1 MLYLTCYNYFNKER
15 WVSLLLSL
23 GRNSS
28 SHHKANVNLYTHHR
42 TTVMERNTWTTA
54 QNDDRKNNMASGLIV
69 SSVSHPVSVM
79 LWLWVPGFFQSEP
92 FCTSETCTVRAP
104 KGQYSGNWGGAL
116 FYLKPN
122 HQSKWWHCIL
132 LQTWNSVETL
142 HLIKSSVF
150 LYMSVFQYKVMTVLW
165 LTLIMVRFRHNK
177 TLAYG

>member
-54 QNDDRKNNMASGLIV
+54 QNDDRKNNMTSGLIV
-69 SSVSHPVSVM
+69 SSVSHPVWVM

-92 FCTSETCTVRAP
+92 FCTSETCTCTQRAVQRQLR
-104 KGQYSGNWGGAL
+104 GCAL
-116 FYLKPN
+116 LFET
-122 HQSKWWHCIL
+122 QSPEQMVAL
-132 LQTWNSVETL
+132 YTVANLEFSWNL
-142 HLIKSSVF
+142 NFIKSSVF
-150 LYMSVFQYKVMTVLW
+150 LYMSVFQFKVMTVLW